1 MDNNIVQFDICIV
14 GASIAGSYLS
24 YLLANSNL
32 KIIILEEHKEIG
44 LPFQCAGI
52 VSQKLATII
61 KLPPD
66 LILNRVNIAK
76 IVAPSGKFIKLS
88 GNERPY
94 IIDRVG
100 LDRYFYNKSKTK
112 KNISYSL
119 GEKYKSFEYIEEEG
133 RNIILIDTNRRK
145 IKVKL
150 LIGCDGPSSLVA
162 QHLNIKKNYLYA
174 VQIRIKGNFPQN
186 EAVLYFNPLWKELF
200 GWIVPEGKNIYRI
213 GIASSSSIYKNFRLF
228 LDKLGIDYNKKID
241 QQGGLIPYGRMNRL
255 AFDNILLLGDSAG
268 QVKATTGGGI
278 IMLLTAAHYASIS
291 ILKCIKDNNFSRRY
305 IKKYYE
311 KPCISEIGKEL
322 KIHYIIRLILEH
334 LDRGDFDRFIQIAKL
349 SKIQNII
356 SFYGDMDF
364 PKSLVIKLL
373 LNPIVIRFLLRFIT
387 KNRVF
392 FFRLIKIVL
401 KK

>member
-14 GASIAGSYLS
+14 GASIAGNYLC
-24 YLLANSNL
+24 YLLSNSSL

-61 KLPPD
+61 KLPND

-100 LDRYFYNKSKTK
+100 LDRYLYNKSKIK
-112 KNISYSL
+112 KNVSYSL
-119 GEKYKSFEYIEEEG
+119 GEKYRSFEYIEEEG
-133 RNIILIDTNRRK
+133 RNIILVGTNQRK

-162 QHLNIKKNYLYA
+162 QHLDIKNNNLYA
-174 VQIRIKGNFPQN
+174 MQIRTKGNFPQN
-186 EAVLYFNPLWKELF
+186 EAAMYFNPMWKELF
-200 GWIVPEGKNIYRI
+200 GWIVPEGNNIYRI
-213 GIASSSSIYKNFRLF
+213 GIASASNISKNFRLF
-228 LDKLGIDYNKKID
+228 LDKLGIDFNKKID
-241 QQGGLIPYGRMNRL
+241 QQGGLIPYGLMNRL
-255 AFDNILLLGDSAG
+255 AFDNVLLLGDSAN

-278 IMLLTAAHYASIS
+278 IMLLTAAHYASKCI
-291 ILKCIKDNNFSRRY
+291 IRCIKDNNYSRTY
-305 IKKYYE
+305 IRKYYE
-311 KPCISEIGKEL
+311 KPCYLEIGKEL
-322 KIHYIIRLILEH
+322 KIHYQIRLILEH
-334 LDRGDFDRFIQIAKL
+334 LDRENFDNLIQIAKI
-349 SKIQNII
+349 SKIQSII

-364 PKSLVIKLL
+364 PKSLTLRLLFNPLVIK
-373 LNPIVIRFLLRFIT
+373 FLLRFFT
-387 KNRVF
+387 KNPEL
-392 FFRLIKIVL
+392 FFRIIRNYFFR
-401 KK
+401 